1 MEAIYAGYSVE
12 FSKAMKGMLYGVGLG
27 PGDPELMTLKAY
39 RLIAGAEVIAYPTLE
54 GSDSFARS
62 IASDIINP
70 ETEEIVVEIPMSVER
85 GPAQTAYDLGA
96 LKISEKL
103 NEGKDVIVLCEGDPF
118 FYGSFM
124 YLFSRLNEEFE
135 CEVIPGVTSV
145 TACAA
150 SIATPLTARNEVLTI
165 IPGPINEA
173 LLEQRVAG
181 SEAIAIMKVGRHL
194 PKIRRV
200 LEKLDLTKYAYY
212 IERATLPNQMVLP
225 LSDAPLKAP
234 YFSMI
239 LVTKGND
246 PWL

>member
-1 MEAIYAGYSVE
+1 
-12 FSKAMKGMLYGVGLG
+12 MKGILYGVGLG

-96 LKISEKL
+96 LKISKKL

-124 YLFSRLNEEFE
+124 YLFSRLKKEFE

-165 IPGPINEA
+165 IPGPINEV

-200 LEKLDLTKYAYY
+200 LEKLDLTKFAYY

>member
-1 MEAIYAGYSVE
+1 
-12 FSKAMKGMLYGVGLG
+12 MKGILYGVGLG

-54 GSDSFARS
+54 GSNSFARS

-70 ETEEIVVEIPMSVER
+70 ETEE
-85 GPAQTAYDLGA
+85 
-96 LKISEKL
+96 
-103 NEGKDVIVLCEGDPF
+103 KDVIVLCEGDPF

-124 YLFSRLNEEFE
+124 YLFSRLNKEFE

-165 IPGPINEA
+165 IPGPINEV

-200 LEKLDLTKYAYY
+200 LEKLDLTKFAYY
-212 IERATLPNQMVLP
+212 IERATLPNQIVLP

>member
-1 MEAIYAGYSVE
+1 
-12 FSKAMKGMLYGVGLG
+12 MKGILYGVGLG

-124 YLFSRLNEEFE
+124 YLFSRLNKEFE
-135 CEVIPGVTSV
+135 CEVIP
-145 TACAA
+145 
-150 SIATPLTARNEVLTI
+150 
-165 IPGPINEA
+165 
-173 LLEQRVAG
+173 
-181 SEAIAIMKVGRHL
+181 
-194 PKIRRV
+194 
-200 LEKLDLTKYAYY
+200 
-212 IERATLPNQMVLP
+212 
-225 LSDAPLKAP
+225 
-234 YFSMI
+234 
-239 LVTKGND
+239 
-246 PWL
+246 